1 MDNFDFLCEVF
12 NDYCIKHKLPLDM
25 SAYDILH
32 GNNYGTIQED
42 QSNLI
47 DLTEDQIQWIKRF
60 IIIWEEI
67 TEWKNI

>member
-1 MDNFDFLCEVF
+1 MDNFDFLSEVF
-12 NDYCIKHKLPLDM
+12 NDYCVKNNLPLNM
-25 SAYDILH
+25 SADDILH